1 MNKFNQ
7 GSENIYRESESISH
21 SVVSDSLQTP
31 AASQALLPMEFSRQ
45 EYWSGLPILS
55 SGFLPNPEIEP
66 RCHASRQTL
75 LSVPPGQLGIKTDI
89 YIIETEMK
97 VQK

>member
-7 GSENIYRESESISH
+7 GSKNIYRESESISR

-31 AASQALLPMEFSRQ
+31 AASQALLLMEFSRQ
-45 EYWSGLPILS
+45 EYWSGLPFIS
-55 SGFLPNPEIEP
+55 SGYFPNPETEP
-66 RCHASRQTL
+66 QSHASRQTF
-75 LSVPPGQLGIKTDI
+75 LSVPPGQHGIKTDI
-89 YIIETEMK
+89 YINETEVK